1 MGSGGL
7 AMSSMEMPLGPSPEA
22 YQPRAGARALSGS
35 GSVATRLHP
44 ADLRERLRKI
54 RPVVPTFA
62 EELEIARLQATKLR
76 TQNRHILEEVRRL
89 QRHGRTGASEER
101 RGP

>member
-7 AMSSMEMPLGPSPEA
+7 AMSSMDIPLGPSQEA
-22 YQPRAGARALSGS
+22 YEPRAGARALSGS

-44 ADLRERLRKI
+44 ADLRQRLCKI
-54 RPVVPTFA
+54 RPVARTFA
-62 EELEIARLQATKLR
+62 DELEIARLQATNLR
-76 TQNRHILEEVRRL
+76 VQNRRILEEVRRR
-89 QRHGRTGASEER
+89 QRHGRTGAREER